1 MKPIDLMELLDEL
14 PEEDIAEELDYQPI
28 PKRRTFLVSK
38 PFLAGASTAACL
50 LLIVGLGVGVWSR
63 QQKIETRP
71 PQETHTT
78 TVIQTETI
86 TETIAQVTT
95 ESQTTGKQT
104 EPTTRMT
111 ETTATLPE
119 VIASYTTAIQTS
131 VMTAAMPTTEQTFP
145 LTTVQTT
152 AVAMTEPT
160 VPLTTAL
167 TYAPSYETWSPIITE
182 TKLIPSTSTFETT
195 AATSDTMI
203 ESTTE
208 VTPSILPG
216 FVVEE
221 APYNKVHISLV
232 HDVSPS
238 PDERK
243 HYALSGMNAKT
254 KEFLEMQAPF
264 AKEYY
269 YSIIFDD
276 NTDPIVIAQLSRDS
290 FSVLCNQDSTLIP
303 AKVLDYPAF
312 WVTGGDKLLLY
323 WDDGAYTFMAS
334 VDAYSD
340 QQMQEVMLEVASKF
354 SPIDE

>member
-1 MKPIDLMELLDEL
+1 MKPMDLLEAFGEL
-14 PEEDIAEELDYQPI
+14 PEEDIAWALTCEP
-28 PKRRTFLVSK
+28 PRKRTAFLVSK
-38 PFLAGASTAACL
+38 PFLAGVSTAACL

-63 QQKIETRP
+63 QQEIETRP
-71 PQETHTT
+71 PQETQTT
-78 TVIQTETI
+78 TVAQTETKA
-86 TETIAQVTT
+86 ETTAQFTT
-95 ESQTTGKQT
+95 ESQMAEKQT
-104 EPTTRMT
+104 AATTKMPEPTD
-111 ETTATLPE
+111 TLPE
-119 VIASYTTAIQTS
+119 VVTSHTTEVITTTI
-131 VMTAAMPTTEQTFP
+131 TAAAATNEQAISP
-145 LTTVQTT
+145 TTVQTT
-152 AVAMTEPT
+152 GVAMTEPT
-160 VPLTTAL
+160 VPVTTAS
-167 TYAPSYETWSPIITE
+167 TYAPSYETWSPIVTE
-182 TKLIPSTSTFETT
+182 TKLSPSTSPVDTT
-195 AATSDTMI
+195 GATSDTII

-254 KEFLEMQAPF
+254 KELLEMQAPF
-264 AKEYY
+264 AKKYY

-340 QQMQEVMLEVASKF
+340 QQMQEVMLEAASKF